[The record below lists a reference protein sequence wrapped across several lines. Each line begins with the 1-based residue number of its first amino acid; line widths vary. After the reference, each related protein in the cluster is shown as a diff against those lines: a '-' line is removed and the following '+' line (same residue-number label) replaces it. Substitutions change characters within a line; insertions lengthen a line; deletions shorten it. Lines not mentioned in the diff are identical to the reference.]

1 MIKRPQP
8 DEYSAYA
15 ARYVDLVG
23 DGPILEIL
31 SALKESTYNFF
42 IGLAKDKGDYAYA
55 EGKWTIK
62 QVLGHMADTE
72 RVFAYRAL
80 VFSHESIALPGFD
93 QDVYMEKNTFNS
105 RTLEDIANE
114 FKTIRESSLYLL
126 RSITEEQS
134 KQKGIASGNPV
145 SFRAYAYIMAGHEM
159 HHINILKERYLVDGM
174 SS

>member
-1 MIKRPQP
+1 MISRPQP

-31 SALKESTYNFF
+31 GEQKDSTYQLFT
-42 IGLAKDKGDYAYA
+42 GLHLAKEDYAYA

-80 VFSHESIALPGFD
+80 VFSRESITLPGFD
-93 QDVYMEKNTFNS
+93 QDVYMENTTFNS

-114 FKTIRESSLYLL
+114 FKTIRESSLYLFKSL
-126 RSITEEQS
+126 TDEQS

-145 SFRAYAYIMAGHEM
+145 SVRAYAYMIAGHEL
-159 HHINILKERYLVDGM
+159 HHINILKERYL
-174 SS
+174 